1 VFKSSAA
8 EQHPP
13 AAINTMT
20 MKKLL
25 FLLLVFSAHFQMAQ
39 AQGQVTETLDP
50 AVQRLMKTFVENNR
64 NKATVKGWRIQIL
77 ATTDRQRVENAL
89 LQFRQFYPN
98 LTADW
103 IHAKPY
109 YKLRAG
115 AFTSR
120 SDALATLYVVKTD
133 YPAAYLVQDNNIK
146 AEELLW

>member
-1 VFKSSAA
+1 
-8 EQHPP
+8 
-13 AAINTMT
+13 

-25 FLLLVFSAHFQMAQ
+25 LLLLVFTAHIQFAG

-50 AVQRLMKTFVENNR
+50 AVDRLMKTFVENNR
-64 NKATVKGWRIQIL
+64 KEATVKGWRIQIL

-89 LQFRQFYPN
+89 YQFRQFYPN
-98 LTADW
+98 LSADW

-120 SDALATLYVVKTD
+120 RDALATLSVVKVD
-133 YPAAYLVQDNNIK
+133 YPAAYLVQDNKIK

>member
-1 VFKSSAA
+1 
-8 EQHPP
+8 
-13 AAINTMT
+13 
-20 MKKLL
+20 MKRILLLLL
-25 FLLLVFSAHFQMAQ
+25 FFAAQIHLVN

-50 AVQRLMKTFVENNR
+50 AISRLVNTFVENNR
-64 NKATVKGWRIQIL
+64 KEATVKGWRIQIL

-98 LTADW
+98 LNADW

-120 SDALATLYVVKTD
+120 REALATLYVVKVD

>member
-1 VFKSSAA
+1 
-8 EQHPP
+8 
-13 AAINTMT
+13 MT

-25 FLLLVFSAHFQMAQ
+25 FLLLVFAVQVQVAR

-50 AVQRLMKTFVENNR
+50 AVQRLMNTFVENNR
-64 NKATVKGWRIQIL
+64 KEATVKGWRIQIL

-89 LQFRQFYPN
+89 LQFRQFYPR
-98 LTADW
+98 LSADW

-120 SDALATLYVVKTD
+120 RDALATLYVVKAD

>member
-1 VFKSSAA
+1 
-8 EQHPP
+8 
-13 AAINTMT
+13 
-20 MKKLL
+20 MKRLL
-25 FLLLVFSAHFQMAQ
+25 LLLLVFTAHIQIAG

-50 AVQRLMKTFVENNR
+50 AVDRLMKTFVENNR
-64 NKATVKGWRIQIL
+64 KEATVKGWRIQIL

-89 LQFRQFYPN
+89 YQFRQFYPN
-98 LTADW
+98 LSADW

-120 SDALATLYVVKTD
+120 RDALATLSVVKVD
-133 YPAAYLVQDNNIK
+133 YPAAYLVQDNKIK

>member
-1 VFKSSAA
+1 
-8 EQHPP
+8 
-13 AAINTMT
+13 

-25 FLLLVFSAHFQMAQ
+25 ALVLAVIVQVHIVS
-39 AQGQVTETLDP
+39 AQGQVTESLDP
-50 AVQRLMKTFVENNR
+50 AVERLMKAFVDNNQ
-64 NKATVKGWRIQIL
+64 KAATVKGWRIQIL
-77 ATTDRQRVENAL
+77 ATTDRQRVESAL

-98 LTADW
+98 LDADW

-120 SDALATLYVVKTD
+120 REALATLYIVKVD
-133 YPAAYLVQDNNIK
+133 YPAAYLVQDNAVK